1 LRLYAVCML
10 RNEADILPDFL
21 AQCAALFDR
30 VLAVEPLHHCASVFQ
45 ALTRNSRGNPQA
57 YPQTR
62 TGFAASVASSSV
74 TMRRALCVAPRQR
87 PNIQS
92 LCWWKRVACVCASS
106 RRIASAAAAG
116 SPPATQRIE
125 VS

>member
-1 LRLYAVCML
+1 ML

-21 AQCAALFDR
+21 AHCAALFDR
-30 VLAVEPLHHCASVFQ
+30 LLAVDHRSTTAPQFFRYLLVIRRA
-45 ALTRNSRGNPQA
+45 NPQA

-87 PNIQS
+87 GNIQRR
-92 LCWWKRVACVCASS
+92 CCWKRIALICASS

-116 SPPATQRIE
+116 SSPVTQRIE